1 MKKNIVLIT
10 IALLSVLLIVSCSN
24 KTQGSKAVGLSIGRV
39 ETVFADDAWN
49 YDVVYKSG
57 STRYISEVVVNL
69 SNGTYRYP
77 SSVKAEILK
86 KDGETWKSISKDV
99 TGKVTFSDSGVY
111 KIRYTAEGMTAETGE
126 FNVYKPGDIVDFYA
140 TKKAY
145 VEGFQMQRKDFSC
158 TYCYKDKNGNIG
170 ITNSSDKAWVSYYT
184 RSADYTSFITKLNHD
199 DKKYT
204 PDNYQYGEG
213 VMAGVVVQIPDTEIY
228 SIKEVPITVVKEES
242 CDSSIKNLAYFT
254 KPNKSS
260 NYYEFSGSIIKA
272 LYYEGSSVGKIDL
285 VKKTDKGVEIAK
297 GYTVNISDFIES
309 EAPKSDTAAIQKLYD
324 GVKNEVTNGEPTWHL
339 VVDPKTTFANKS
351 TSEITGA
358 GYYMI
363 QIFKDSDE
371 ITKDDP
377 AFIRISK

>member
-24 KTQGSKAVGLSIGRV
+24 KTQESKAVGLSIGRV

-77 SSVKAEILK
+77 SSVKAEIQK

-99 TGKVTFSDSGVY
+99 TDKFTFPDSGVY
-111 KIRYTAEGMTAETGE
+111 KIKYTAEGMTAETGE

-184 RSADYTSFITKLNHD
+184 RSADYTSFITILNHD
-199 DKKYT
+199 GST
-204 PDNYQYGEG
+204 PDNYQYGEE

-228 SIKEVPITVVKEES
+228 SIQEVPITVVKEES

-254 KPNKSS
+254 KPNKSA

-272 LYYEGSSVGKIDL
+272 LYYDGSSVGKIDL
-285 VKKTDKGVEIAK
+285 VKKTGKDVEMAK

-363 QIFKDSDE
+363 QIFKGSVE

>member
-24 KTQGSKAVGLSIGRV
+24 KTQESKAVGLSIGRV

-86 KDGETWKSISKDV
+86 KDGETWKYIRKDV
-99 TGKVTFSDSGVY
+99 TDKFTFTDSGVY
-111 KIRYTAEGMTAETGE
+111 KIKYTAEGMTAETGE

-184 RSADYTSFITKLNHD
+184 RSADYTSFITILNYD
-199 DKKYT
+199 DKST

-228 SIKEVPITVVKEES
+228 SIQEVPITVVKEES

-254 KPNKSS
+254 KSNKSP

-272 LYYEGSSVGKIDL
+272 LYYDGSSVGKIDL
-285 VKKTDKGVEIAK
+285 VKKTEEGVKIAE
-297 GYTVNISDFIES
+297 GYTVYISDFIRS
-309 EAPKSDTAAIQKLYD
+309 EAPKSNTTEIQKLYD
-324 GVKNEVTNGEPTWHL
+324 GVTTWHL
-339 VVDPKTTFANKS
+339 VDPKTTFANKS

-358 GYYMI
+358 AYYMI

>member
-99 TGKVTFSDSGVY
+99 TDKVTFSDSGVY
-111 KIRYTAEGMTAETGE
+111 KIKYTAEGMTAETGE

-170 ITNSSDKAWVSYYT
+170 ITNSSDKAWVSYYA
-184 RSADYTSFITKLNHD
+184 RSADYTSFFTILNYD
-199 DKKYT
+199 GST
-204 PDNYQYGEG
+204 QENYQYGE

-242 CDSSIKNLAYFT
+242 CDSSIKNSAYFT
-254 KPNKSS
+254 KPNKSADH
-260 NYYEFSGSIIKA
+260 YEFSGSIIKA
-272 LYYEGSSVGKIDL
+272 LYYDGSSVGKIDL
-285 VKKTDKGVEIAK
+285 VKKTDKGVEIAD
-297 GYTVNISDFIES
+297 GYTVKISDFMAS
-309 EAPKSDTAAIQKLYD
+309 EAPKSDTAAIQALYD
-324 GVKNEVTNGEPTWHL
+324 KVTTESGWKDRTSS
-339 VVDPKTTFANKS
+339 TFDKKYTNVEKP
-351 TSEITGA
+351 EITGP

-363 QIFKDSDE
+363 QIWKDSVE

>member
-10 IALLSVLLIVSCSN
+10 LALLSVLLIVSCSN

-99 TGKVTFSDSGVY
+99 TDKFTFPDSGVY
-111 KIRYTAEGMTAETGE
+111 KIKYTAEGMTAETGE

-184 RSADYTSFITKLNHD
+184 RSADYTSFITILNHD
-199 DKKYT
+199 GST
-204 PDNYQYGEG
+204 PDNYQYGEE

-228 SIKEVPITVVKEES
+228 SIQEVPITVVKEES
-242 CDSSIKNLAYFT
+242 CDSSIKNSAYFT
-254 KPNKSS
+254 KSNKSP

-272 LYYEGSSVGKIDL
+272 LYYDGSSVGKIDL
-285 VKKTDKGVEIAK
+285 VKKTDKGVKIAE
-297 GYTVNISDFIES
+297 GYTINISDFIES
-309 EAPKSDTAAIQKLYD
+309 KAPKSDTAAIQKLYD
-324 GVKNEVTNGEPTWHL
+324 GVETWYLVDNETT
-339 VVDPKTTFANKS
+339 VDPETSFDPKS

-363 QIFKDSDE
+363 QIFKGSVE